1 MTSLLDRR
9 FLVVTGKGGTGKTT
23 IAAAL
28 ARLAAQ
34 RGKRVL
40 LCELDATGDIAEPF
54 GGRDVSFTPT
64 EFEPGVHVMAMD
76 TEKAMQE
83 YVHLNLKM
91 PIVFGLGSFARA
103 LDFVANAAPGVREIL
118 TMGKLCWEVK
128 RENFDLVIA
137 DAPSTGHVVSQLD
150 SPNSVGELITVGP
163 LVHQTAWMRDMLRDP
178 ERTGVVAVTTPE
190 EMPVQETLDLLA
202 RIDERTQTPI
212 GAVVVNRVYPELFSR
227 DDEVVFEAMQASAP
241 AQADEL
247 FAAARLAIA
256 IRRQQVSQVDGLRA
270 GLASVA
276 TSLVFVPQTFD
287 TFDPKAVSDEIL
299 VALDAEI
306 DA

>member
-1 MTSLLDRR
+1 LTSLLDRR
-9 FLVVTGKGGTGKTT
+9 LLVVTGKGGTGKTT
-23 IAAAL
+23 VAAAL

-54 GGRDVSFTPT
+54 GAANIGFAPT
-64 EFEPGVHVMAMD
+64 ECERGVHVMAMD

-91 PIVFGLGSFARA
+91 PFAFGLGPFARA

-128 RENFDLVIA
+128 RDNFDLVIA

-150 SPNSVGELITVGP
+150 SPSSVGELITVGP
-163 LVHQTAWMRDMLRDP
+163 LVSQTAWMREMLADP
-178 ERTGVVAVTTPE
+178 TRTGVVIVATAE
-190 EMPVQETLDLLA
+190 EMPVQESIDLVA

-212 GAVVVNRVYPELFSR
+212 GAVVVNRVHPELFSR
-227 DDEVVFEAMQASAP
+227 DEQETFSEFVPLTD
-241 AQADEL
+241 D
-247 FAAARLAIA
+247 ARKLYDAGSLALA
-256 IRRQQVSQVDGLRA
+256 FRQQQAAQVEYLRSGLRSSIP
-270 GLASVA
+270 L
-276 TSLVFVPQTFD
+276 LFVPQSFGTSE
-287 TFDPKAVSDEIL
+287 PKAVSDEIVESL
-299 VALDAEI
+299 AAEI
-306 DA
+306 DE

>member
-1 MTSLLDRR
+1 MSSLLDRR

-23 IAAAL
+23 VAAAL

-40 LCELDATGDIAEPF
+40 LCELDATGDIAQPF
-54 GGRDVSFTPT
+54 GAENIGFTPT
-64 EFEPGVHVMAMD
+64 ECEPGVFVMAMD

-91 PIVFGLGSFARA
+91 PFAFGLGPFARA

-163 LVHQTAWMRDMLRDP
+163 LVNQTAWMREMLTDP
-178 ERTGVVAVTTPE
+178 ERTGVVIVATPE
-190 EMPVQETLDLLA
+190 EMPVQESLDLIA
-202 RIDERTQTPI
+202 RLDERTQTPI
-212 GAVVVNRVYPELFSR
+212 GAVVVNRVHPELFSR
-227 DDEVVFEAMQASAP
+227 DDEVVFQNMKPLTDP
-241 AQADEL
+241 AEQL
-247 FAAARLAIA
+247 LAAGRLALA
-256 IRRQQVSQVDGLRA
+256 MRHQQAGQVDDLRA
-270 GLASVA
+270 SLRSSIPLLFIPQSFA
-276 TSLVFVPQTFD
+276 TSE
-287 TFDPKAVSDEIL
+287 PKAVSNEIVESL
-299 VALDAEI
+299 AAEI
-306 DA
+306 DE

>member
-1 MTSLLDRR
+1 MSLLDRR

-40 LCELDATGDIAEPF
+40 LCELDATNDIAEPF
-54 GGRDVSFTPT
+54 GANSVGYEPT
-64 EFEPGVHVMAMD
+64 EFEPNVFVMAMD

-91 PIVFGLGSFARA
+91 PFAFGLGPFARA

-118 TMGKLCWEVK
+118 TMGKLCWDVK
-128 RENFDLVIA
+128 RENYDLVIA

-163 LVHQTAWMRDMLRDP
+163 LVNQTAWMREMLRDP
-178 ERTGVVAVTTPE
+178 QRTGVVIVATPE
-190 EMPVQETLDLLA
+190 EMPVQETLDLID

-212 GAVVVNRVYPELFSR
+212 GAVVMNRVFPELFSV
-227 DDEVVFEAMQASAP
+227 DEARVFESLQPNSEIATDAKNAGLLAVAIRTQQAS
-241 AQADEL
+241 QIDVL
-247 FAAARLAIA
+247 
-256 IRRQQVSQVDGLRA
+256 QSSLR
-270 GLASVA
+270 SVPM
-276 TSLVFVPQTFD
+276 VFIPQSFGTLE
-287 TFDPKAVSDEIL
+287 PKVVGDEIL
-299 VALDAEI
+299 EALAAEI
-306 DA
+306 DE

>member
-1 MTSLLDRR
+1 M
-9 FLVVTGKGGTGKTT
+9 TGKGGTGKTT

-28 ARLAAQ
+28 ARLAAR

-40 LCELDATGDIAEPF
+40 LCELDATGDIAKPF
-54 GGRDVSFTPT
+54 DRTVVGFTPV

-91 PIVFGLGSFARA
+91 PFAFGLGPFARA

-137 DAPSTGHVVSQLD
+137 DAPSTGHIVSQLD
-150 SPNSVGELITVGP
+150 SPNSIGELITVGP
-163 LVHQTAWMRDMLRDP
+163 LVNQTAWMREMLRDP
-178 ERTGVVAVTTPE
+178 TRTGVVAVATPE

-202 RIDERTQTPI
+202 RIDARTQTPVA
-212 GAVVVNRVYPELFSR
+212 AVVMNRMYPELFSR
-227 DDEVVFEAMQASAP
+227 DDELLFDDLEPHSDVAARAKEAGALGLAVRHQ
-241 AQADEL
+241 QAD
-247 FAAARLAIA
+247 
-256 IRRQQVSQVDGLRA
+256 QVEALRA
-270 GLASVA
+270 SLPPSVPV
-276 TSLVFVPQTFD
+276 LFVPQSFGSVEA
-287 TFDPKAVSDEIL
+287 KAVGEEL
-299 VALDAEI
+299 VDAFAAEI
-306 DA
+306 DE